1 MLIGVAAVVG
11 VGISW
16 LLPKISKPA
25 ATAAPMGNPMAP
37 VAKGP
42 VATAQSMGPV
52 RDYNLSGLAIE
63 ELENYPVSGGV
74 SLAGI

>member
-1 MLIGVAAVVG
+1 MLIGVAAVIG

-25 ATAAPMGNPMAP
+25 AAAVSGAQMMAP
-37 VAKGP
+37 PAKGA
-42 VATAQSMGPV
+42 VAAAQSMGPI